1 MFVITPILSATGI
14 MLGVS
19 AAVAIAIV
27 VNEAGVFLKARKQG
41 GEGAAKPKREKL
53 SKKAKRKIEKTSGS
67 EAYKAALVEEA
78 YDDPYAAFNIVNSAG
93 VEPFNPVG
101 LDE

>member
-27 VNEAGVFLKARKQG
+27 VNEAGIFLKARKQG

-67 EAYKAALVEEA
+67 EAYKAALADLPDGSQKPLLELKAADTAEA
-78 YDDPYAAFNIVNSAG
+78 DDA
-93 VEPFNPVG
+93 
-101 LDE
+101 